1 MFPDFLL
8 VGSCISFLIRE
19 AQTLDLSVSKQEEE
33 EGEEAERWVNSA
45 SEIQNSKHSFIRG
58 YFFFLA

>member
-19 AQTLDLSVSKQEEE
+19 AQALDLSVSKQE
-33 EGEEAERWVNSA
+33 EGEEAERWVNST

>member
-19 AQTLDLSVSKQEEE
+19 AQALDLSVSKQE